1 MFLAKIYISF
11 KSSVNDPEGSTIQSG
26 LAQLGFESVTSVRSG
41 KYFEIKIYETEK
53 KIASEKIQ
61 EMCDKLLSN
70 PVIETYKFD
79 LVSI

>member
-26 LAQLGFESVTSVRSG
+26 RAQLGFESVTSVRSG
-41 KYFEIKIYETEK
+41 KYFEIKICETEK

>member
-41 KYFEIKIYETEK
+41 KYFEIKICETERKLHPK
-53 KIASEKIQ
+53 KFKKCVTNFYQTQS
-61 EMCDKLLSN
+61 
-70 PVIETYKFD
+70 
-79 LVSI
+79 